1 MRSVKTAIRADQ
13 FFDAML
19 DMTEWQ
25 GVQGIQP
32 EFSNF
37 LRQKNGDCI
46 FHVMFAENDEA
57 ENFAKHFG
65 GSLAAEGH
73 PFSDIGNPR
82 PNVWA
87 HRRVL
92 PASSLN

>member
-1 MRSVKTAIRADQ
+1 MRSVKSAIRADQ

-25 GVQGIQP
+25 GIEGIEP
-32 EFSNF
+32 AFSNY
-37 LRQKNGDCI
+37 LRKKNGNCI

-57 ENFAKHFG
+57 ENFAKQFG

-73 PFSDIGNPR
+73 PFADVGNPR
-82 PNVWA
+82 PNVWT

-92 PASSLN
+92 RAFSLN

>member
-25 GVQGIQP
+25 GIEGIEP
-32 EFSNF
+32 AFSNY
-37 LRQKNGDCI
+37 LRKKNGNCI

-57 ENFAKHFG
+57 ENFAKQFG

-73 PFSDIGNPR
+73 PFADVGNPR
-82 PNVWA
+82 PNVWT

-92 PASSLN
+92 RAFSLN